1 MKTIKMKDA
10 SGKVRWKSAHRRSAY
25 EAAGWIA
32 VEDAVPS
39 KNKETKTK
47 TVVVDEPVTLKMTEE
62 LSVKTEEENKE

>member
-39 KNKETKTK
+39 KNKETKT
-47 TVVVDEPVTLKMTEE
+47 VVVDEPVTLKMTEE

>member
-39 KNKETKTK
+39 KNKLTK

>member
-10 SGKVRWKSAHRRSAY
+10 SGKVRLKSALRRSAY

-32 VEDAVPS
+32 VEDAKPS
-39 KNKETKTK
+39 SNKLTK

-62 LSVKTEEENKE
+62 LSVETEEENKE

>member
-10 SGKVRWKSAHRRSAY
+10 SCKVRWKSAHRRSAY

-39 KNKETKTK
+39 KNKETKT
-47 TVVVDEPVTLKMTEE
+47 VVVDEPVTLKMTEE